1 MLTVL
6 VQAVVG
12 WLVLLFGLLALA
24 VTHHSGA
31 LRSPEQRTWA
41 LVGLGFTVAGLFR
54 CAHGSAAVWAF
65 LSGPGSPAWNVF
77 LSWSP
82 AGNYG
87 GSFVMI
93 AVGVALSAVVL
104 DRMQK
109 VEWRSAPITT
119 FFLLAFLAGGIL
131 GRFGAPHDRVDY
143 PVMALLISLELI
155 TFLVALF
162 IGVVWRSMDKYLW
175 LCLVVY
181 GFREAFNTFLF
192 SALAWIDM
200 AGAWAP
206 HPVEV
211 QVYGALGYTLMIVI
225 VSRRLILARRGVRVG
240 SLFPP
245 PPHRVRPSLL

>member
-12 WLVLLFGLLALA
+12 WLVLLFGVLALA
-24 VTHHSGA
+24 VPHHSGA
-31 LRSPEQRTWA
+31 LRSPEQRSWA

-54 CAHGSAAVWAF
+54 CFHGSAAVWAF
-65 LSGPGSPAWNVF
+65 LSGPGSPAWNAF

-109 VEWRSAPITT
+109 VEWRSATITI

-131 GRFGAPHDRVDY
+131 GRFGAPHDHVDY
-143 PVMALLISLELI
+143 PIMALLISLELI

-175 LCLVVY
+175 LCLAVY
-181 GFREAFNTFLF
+181 AFREVLNVFLY
-192 SALAWIDM
+192 SAMTWYRM
-200 AGAWAP
+200 GGWAP
-206 HPVEV
+206 SPAQSQIYVAV
-211 QVYGALGYTLMIVI
+211 GYTLMVLI
-225 VSRRLILARRGVRVG
+225 VSRRVILARRGVPVEP
-240 SLFPP
+240 LFPP
-245 PPHRVRPSLL
+245 PPHRVRPSIL